1 MPALKHW
8 PFLRGVRDEEAETEV
23 LRAGTVLDWGVC
35 GPTHVSKN
43 TQLPGLRFRAFL
55 AEGGNRRLQLNRS

>member
-1 MPALKHW
+1 M
-8 PFLRGVRDEEAETEV
+8 EV
-23 LRAGTVLDWGVC
+23 LRAVIVLDWGVC